1 MNTRASLAMDL
12 LQNNYDD
19 FSLGD
24 GWRVRES
31 SRARN
36 LRIQVFPHGGVE
48 IVVPPRT
55 SKKTVQGFINEH
67 RDWIVK
73 TRAEFLDRRQG
84 ETLLPEEIVLQ
95 GIGETLRVV
104 YLNSESSRVRQNGDD
119 LLVFVANKTPEDVWP
134 VLQGWLKRKAR
145 SHLSNSLT
153 ALSRETRLF
162 PSGLQVRLQKTRWG
176 SCSPRGT
183 LSLNAAV
190 LLRPPEELRYVI
202 IHELC
207 HLQHMNHSRR
217 FWQLVERF
225 EPDYRAIDRQL
236 AAAWECTP
244 MWLSV

>member
-1 MNTRASLAMDL
+1 MDL

-19 FSLGD
+19 YALGD

-31 SRARN
+31 KRARN

-55 SKKTVQGFINEH
+55 TKQFLQEFINEH
-67 RDWIVK
+67 RDWVVQ
-73 TRAEFLDRRQG
+73 TRAEYLARRKD
-84 ETLLPEEIVLQ
+84 EKLLPDEIGLPAT
-95 GIGETLRVV
+95 GETLRVT
-104 YLNSESSRVRQNGDD
+104 YLTAEKSAVRQNGED
-119 LLVFVANKTPEDVWP
+119 LLVFVSQQTPEFVWP
-134 VLQGWLKRKAR
+134 AMQTWLKRKAR
-145 SHLSNSLT
+145 GHLSNKLT

-190 LLRPPEELRYVI
+190 MLRPPEQLRYVI

-207 HLQHMNHSRR
+207 HLKHMNHSRR
-217 FWQLVERF
+217 FWQLVEHF
-225 EPDYRAIDRQL
+225 EPDYQCIDQQL
-236 AAAWECTP
+236 ADAWEHTP
-244 MWLSV
+244 IWLNNY